1 MIALCPKRSK
11 KISPG
16 AIVTTPI
23 RIPGS
28 CAWAMPIAA
37 INTPSSS
44 QPCRSRFSGEL
55 LLSIAL
61 ERQELAA
68 EAAPTGESGLAM
80 HAHVQGMQPPRIGAR
95 DPEAETAQGQLLAG
109 FRQVADC
116 RGHQA
121 TNRVVFVVV
130 EVRAEALVEVADR
143 GECIDRVLAVGLR
156 GDQRRGIVGLV
167 MLVIDL
173 ADDLLQHVLDR

>member
-37 INTPSSS
+37 INAPSSS

-55 LLSIAL
+55 LLSIAV
-61 ERQELAA
+61 EKQELAA

-80 HAHVQGMQPPRIGAR
+80 HAHVQGMQAARIGAR
-95 DPEAETAQGQLLAG
+95 DPEAEASQGQFLAG
-109 FRQVADC
+109 FRQVADGC
-116 RGHQA
+116 GHQA
-121 TNRVVFVVV
+121 TDGVVLVVV
-130 EVRAEALVEVADR
+130 EVRPEAFVEVADR
-143 GECIDRVLAVGLR
+143 GQRVNRVLAVGLR

-173 ADDLLQHVLDR
+173 ADDLL